1 MWVFQR
7 WNKLLEPEDGIRMYE
22 CFHCLSRSVIWDS
35 DFSFEDYGM
44 YGDGIVQ
51 VCHCTNCG
59 AMITYYIPLDEEAEE
74 TVASM
79 TGEES
84 GA

>member
-1 MWVFQR
+1 M
-7 WNKLLEPEDGIRMYE
+7 
-22 CFHCLSRSVIWDS
+22 IWDS